1 MPFSLSPIGNDQQLD
16 GNGNPL
22 AGGKL
27 YTYLAGSS
35 TPVASYTSNTGST
48 AQANPIILNALG
60 RPDSPVWLTDG
71 TSYKFVLHSAADVEQ
86 WTIDNVTGVTV
97 STPAQSEWDTLN
109 TVPTYINAT
118 QFSVPGDQ
126 TSVLLVG
133 GRLRLPCTGGVRYGV
148 ITVSAYTSLT
158 TVTVELD
165 SGVLDAGLSS
175 VSVGILSPENGS
187 MPWLKSNSTGLTMLG
202 TLTLDA
208 NAAAALQAV
217 PLQQMQAAD
226 AAIVRGRVRQTV
238 ISGPV
243 DSSGVAAFGGSTG
256 STTVTASGTLIASS
270 ANGFGVSGAV
280 DLVGSIAN
288 PSWTSLST
296 NGTMYLYLTV
306 NTDGTCTT
314 GSTTLAPVYQQGGTY
329 STTSGQFTFNVAEM
343 VGKVGDG
350 SAANQAYRVY
360 VGQVTVSG
368 GVVSAIVWY
377 ALNGRYEVSGVAL
390 PAVGTATSRNHNIGT
405 APKIRHVLLVNGS
418 TELNYAVGDEV
429 PVWIEN
435 NGGTLTPSLVVA
447 STLTIS
453 TVRGS
458 TATLLLNKTTGVS
471 ANITPASWSYK
482 FFADRGW

>member
-35 TPVASYTSNTGST
+35 TPVASYTSNTGGT

-71 TSYKFVLHSAADVEQ
+71 TSYKFVLHNAADVEQ
-86 WTIDNVTGVTV
+86 WTIDNVTGVTA
-97 STPAQSEWDTLN
+97 STPAQSEWDTLD

-126 TSVLLVG
+126 TGTLLVG

-148 ITVSAYTSLT
+148 ITTSAYTSLT

-165 SGVLDAGLSS
+165 SGTLDAGLSS
-175 VSVGILSPENGS
+175 VAVGILSPENSS
-187 MPWLKSNSTGLTMLG
+187 MPWIKSDSTGLTMRG

-208 NAAAALQAV
+208 NAGSALQAV
-217 PLQQMQAAD
+217 TLQQMQAAD
-226 AAIVRGRVRQTV
+226 TAIVRGGVRQTV

-243 DSSGVAAFGGSTG
+243 NSSGVAAFGGSTG
-256 STTVTASGTLIASS
+256 ATTVTATGTLIASA
-270 ANGFGVSGAV
+270 ANGYGASGVV
-280 DLVGSIAN
+280 DLVGSITN
-288 PSWTSLST
+288 PEWTGLST
-296 NGTMYLYLTV
+296 NGAMYLYLTV
-306 NTDGTCTT
+306 NADGTCTT

-329 STTSGQFTFNVAEM
+329 STTSGQFTFNISEW

-360 VGQVTVSG
+360 VGEVTVSA

-377 ALNGRYEVSGVAL
+377 ALRGE
-390 PAVGTATSRNHNIGT
+390 AVVETGTLSTGTAYALNHYIGT
-405 APKIRHVLLVNGS
+405 IPRRVTMALVNVTSDAGWNTGDEVQLPPNYDNGS
-418 TELNYAVGDEV
+418 TSRLFGAAAQKLAARIVIGANALAV
-429 PVWIEN
+429 PN
-435 NGGTLTPSLVVA
+435 
-447 STLTIS
+447 
-453 TVRGS
+453 GS
-458 TATLLLNKTTGVS
+458 TAVLS
-471 ANITPASWSYK
+471 AITMANWKFRLYLGRSW
-482 FFADRGW
+482 